1 MCDLRQI
8 TSFVEASVSSSIK
21 KNNSIIIFHK
31 AIVRLNKQV
40 HVKCLDVVRH
50 DISSILIDVLF
61 RANNPDF
68 SRDLIIWVK
77 AISIMLGTE

>member
-1 MCDLRQI
+1 M
-8 TSFVEASVSSSIK
+8 
-21 KNNSIIIFHK
+21 
-31 AIVRLNKQV
+31 RLNKQV